1 MESKAK
7 KILIYKVRN
16 FSEKF
21 DDTFAFDRE
30 NWKVLFKYLTYF
42 VLPVCLVQ
50 AIGLNNYL
58 DAAFDMSAAN
68 AGRSSDVVGMLQN
81 LGWNYGVIVL
91 TSMIGAML
99 QLSVVYAFISHYN
112 SSEDLSGGVDGSMF
126 KPLLIKNL
134 KRSGLA
140 ILFWIGL
147 TLLGMLITILLGY
160 LLSWWIL
167 LPVILVAV
175 AVCIPLMLFMP
186 AYLLEDIPLLGAL
199 SKSLRLGFATWWSTF
214 AIMFV
219 LGFIVSFFQGLF
231 AVAEVMP
238 FRMPDRRDDF
248 QAVLSVFLIVFF
260 QGRHQD
266 LRVRAPSCPVEI
278 DGIIVLADHVGES
291 KCPPVKTGYSARG
304 PVSWNVDI
312 ADFETVAFFLLQNA
326 GESPCQLLSF
336 CLEDGLRDF
345 PGQVVPPQICSSG
358 VQRSGPCDVQ
368 QSGP

>member
-21 DDTFAFDRE
+21 DDTFAFVRE

-58 DAAFDMSAAN
+58 DAAFDMSTAN

-186 AYLLEDIPLLGAL
+186 AYLLEDIPLSGAL
-199 SKSLRLGFATWWSTF
+199 SKSLRLGFATWWGTF
-214 AIMFV
+214 AIIFV
-219 LGFIVSFFQGLF
+219 LGFIVSFFQGIFAIPYYITIVVKTIMGLQGGNEFFDSAGYSFMTYLF
-231 AVAEVMP
+231 GVLQSFATYLVGTIVAV
-238 FRMPDRRDDF
+238 
-248 QAVLSVFLIVFF
+248 
-260 QGRHQD
+260 G
-266 LRVRAPSCPVEI
+266 
-278 DGIIVLADHVGES
+278 LAIQYGHASEKIDHVTMEDHIN
-291 KCPPVKTGYSARG
+291 R
-304 PVSWNVDI
+304 
-312 ADFETVAFFLLQNA
+312 FEEL
-326 GESPCQLLSF
+326 
-336 CLEDGLRDF
+336 
-345 PGQVVPPQICSSG
+345 
-358 VQRSGPCDVQ
+358 
-368 QSGP
+368 